1 MSLLVWSLL
10 IGALIAALGWQAMRT
25 LAIEKAAVDHEAVAR
40 AELDVAADRARSRL
54 LAWLGERMDDASSL
68 ARSPAVQDVALIG
81 RADPAAPAAL
91 NRELEAHAA
100 GALDRVNVWAVA
112 QTTTGKVLAASRPE
126 LVGQNIDGE
135 AVDEPKQASERPT
148 IRSAQLSQVFQ
159 GPAFSIVAALPARP
173 DAVPAA
179 VVGWIGLP
187 ALTRLLAEPGSAEST
202 ATSYLTDAGGL
213 YLSRPAGA
221 NSVILQDRASGAAL
235 EACRTGVSGIT
246 QEINPSGQVALVGY
260 RWLPQPGWCLFTR
273 SDVLALPPAGVEV
286 PRPLLW
292 TSAGAWLLATLIAW
306 ILLRGTSRR
315 ARAGFAVDAP
325 RAGSSNTKP
334 APRAPAGNRA
344 AKTAAAAQEQAN
356 QLRTDLL
363 TSVSHEIR
371 TPMNGVLGPL
381 ALLLRSPLDAR
392 QQELAELAHASADE
406 LLRSI
411 RDVIDGARLDAG
423 ELELALEPFNPR
435 QLVEQAAEA
444 LVMQAATRHTEI
456 ELAHSSELPSR
467 VLGDRARCKQLLDHL
482 FQSAL
487 SCCQSGR
494 LMIDLRSF
502 PGWPGYEVICLR
514 ISDGDPQVEHMQRL
528 ARQLTETDLSAALRS
543 GGSGLALAICQALIK
558 KMGGRFGGEGQL
570 GRESALWV
578 EIPLRLN
585 PADEADGEADSAAA
599 RHGQLALPDGPGVRA
614 LLVEDNAT
622 NQHVGAL
629 MLRSLGCVVQV
640 CGNGQQALDMIDG
653 HDFDIVFMDWDM
665 PVMDGLTATRAIRQ
679 RDDAKRHLPIIA
691 VTAQAMPGDRERCIA
706 AGMNDYLSKP
716 VLDTDFSAALWRWLP
731 ARVAEGAKA
740 ALSSKPAA
748 ARDASKGQPSSVL
761 DPATVNRLL
770 SLATATEP
778 GLLDQIFDAF
788 RQDSRALIETMVQ
801 AIEDQDTEAL
811 RPAAHMLKGASGTI
825 GARGMVDICERLH
838 QQCDGVAWEVS
849 ISLISQLQAEFSRVL
864 DALDNAQA
872 AAKTLP
878 A

>member
-1 MSLLVWSLL
+1 MARQAGYVLSLLVWSLV
-10 IGALIAALGWQAMRT
+10 IGALIAALGWWVVRSRALDQEAMART
-25 LAIEKAAVDHEAVAR
+25 EV
-40 AELDVAADRARSRL
+40 DVAADHARARV
-54 LAWLGERMDDASSL
+54 LAWLGDRTDDAASL
-68 ARSPAVQDVALIG
+68 ARSPGLQDVAFSG
-81 RADPAAPAAL
+81 RTDQADPAAL
-91 NRELEAHAA
+91 NRELDARAA

-112 QTTTGKVLAASRPE
+112 ETTTGRVLAASRPE
-126 LVGQNIDGE
+126 LVGQEI
-135 AVDEPKQASERPT
+135 DEPKQASERPM
-148 IRSAQLSQVFQ
+148 IQSAQISQVFQ
-159 GPAFSIVAALPARP
+159 GPAFSIVAPLPKRP
-173 DAVPAA
+173 DALPAA

-187 ALTRLLAEPGSAEST
+187 ALTRLFAEQST
-202 ATSYLTDAGGL
+202 AAQATPSYLTDADGL
-213 YLSRPAGA
+213 YLSRPADETR
-221 NSVILQDRASGAAL
+221 SVVLQSRASGAAL
-235 EACRTGVSGIT
+235 DGCRAGLSGIT
-246 QEINPSGQVALVGY
+246 QVANESGRVSLVGY

-273 SDVLALPPAGVEV
+273 SDTLTLHPVRAEV
-286 PRPLLW
+286 PRPVLW
-292 TSAGAWLLATLIAW
+292 TAAVAWLFATLVAW
-306 ILLRGTSRR
+306 ILLHWTQRR
-315 ARAGFAVDAP
+315 ARAGLAVVAL
-325 RAGSSNTKP
+325 RAGGAVAKP
-334 APRAPAGNRA
+334 AARAPAGNRA
-344 AKTAAAAQEQAN
+344 AKTAATAQEQAN
-356 QLRTDLL
+356 QLRNDLL
-363 TSVSHEIR
+363 TNVSHEIR

-423 ELELALEPFNPR
+423 ELELAQEPFNPR
-435 QLVEQAAEA
+435 QLIEQAAEA

-487 SCCQSGR
+487 RCCQSGR
-494 LMIDLRSF
+494 LTIDLRSF

-528 ARQLTETDLSAALRS
+528 AKQLIETDLSAALRS

-570 GRESALWV
+570 GSESAIWV

-585 PADEADGEADSAAA
+585 PVAEADGEADSAMAG
-599 RHGQLALPDGPGVRA
+599 HGQQVLQDGPGVRA
-614 LLVEDNAT
+614 LLVEDNRT
-622 NQHVGAL
+622 NQQVGAL
-629 MLRSLGCVVQV
+629 MLRSLGCVVEV
-640 CGNGQQALDMIDG
+640 CGNGQQALEMIDG
-653 HDFDIVFMDWDM
+653 HDFDIVFMDWEM

-679 RDDAKRHLPIIA
+679 RDDAKRDLPIIA

-731 ARVAEGAKA
+731 TRVAEGAKV

-778 GLLDQIFDAF
+778 GLLEQIFDAF
-788 RQDSRALIETMVQ
+788 RQDSRGLIETMVQ
-801 AIEDQDTEAL
+801 AIEAQDGQAL

-838 QQCDGVAWEVS
+838 QQCDGVAWGES

-872 AAKTLP
+872 AARTLP